1 MASAQLTEEQL
12 QQSAVL
18 SEEDAD
24 HENTTYAPAQ
34 GSRSPNDISWMTSS
48 RSDALFHMAGD
59 DRAMRRAMTGQEG
72 IEMGDGMDGLSEL
85 SDQGLLDQGTGHTL
99 EDDVDVQM
107 GQNNREVAFESRSRS
122 SSSLEQLDEDED
134 DVEGVG
140 AVKIRPG
147 DTDDDGDDL
156 DSDHSDSQSDFD
168 NESDGAAA
176 WDNVA
181 EGDDNDEGSEDGE
194 SNPCTFCKQDEEHDP
209 AHQSCAR
216 EAGAL
221 TNTTLSYRNYWRLV
235 LCRYLLD
242 HLSEDLVGCTGLSIR
257 QISDDTGLTPDDV
270 ISALE
275 GLRCLVRDPLT
286 ELYAFRVDLAY
297 CAEYVLKWERKDYV
311 TLNPDALTWTPY
323 VMGRGNATNFELGPA
338 ISAIAPREEEDTQR
352 TTVEPLPVSLRCE
365 GVSNSRSLTDLAVGS
380 GVAEDGPALTEE
392 NRADGDGVGA
402 RVQPVPEEL
411 ADILDQEHSCGDDMQ
426 KALHQNEELDEGEET
441 DEVGEDATSQTSEE
455 HLVPSHL
462 IAVDWTMLYRDL
474 PPSRFEVFPPP
485 WGRRADRSRNLGSRP
500 ALARSASTGSR
511 PRRTGIDGSAR
522 RQAASRPKSSSSSR
536 RKSGGTGRGPGRWPK
551 GTKKSD
557 YGNADSGPGLP
568 PAWIKERARLAA
580 GAAVAVTD
588 GEVDGVTLDNRETID
603 VARFQLGE
611 AGSTTTAMS
620 RDGSSV
626 ESVHNEVEV

>member
-1 MASAQLTEEQL
+1 MGLGLASTSRVSQEIRKHGYHTA
-12 QQSAVL
+12 
-18 SEEDAD
+18 
-24 HENTTYAPAQ
+24 TT
-34 GSRSPNDISWMTSS
+34 G
-48 RSDALFHMAGD
+48 
-59 DRAMRRAMTGQEG
+59 
-72 IEMGDGMDGLSEL
+72 
-85 SDQGLLDQGTGHTL
+85 
-99 EDDVDVQM
+99 
-107 GQNNREVAFESRSRS
+107 
-122 SSSLEQLDEDED
+122 
-134 DVEGVG
+134 
-140 AVKIRPG
+140 
-147 DTDDDGDDL
+147 
-156 DSDHSDSQSDFD
+156 
-168 NESDGAAA
+168 
-176 WDNVA
+176 
-181 EGDDNDEGSEDGE
+181 
-194 SNPCTFCKQDEEHDP
+194 
-209 AHQSCAR
+209 
-216 EAGAL
+216 
-221 TNTTLSYRNYWRLV
+221 
-235 LCRYLLD
+235 
-242 HLSEDLVGCTGLSIR
+242 
-257 QISDDTGLTPDDV
+257 DDV

-338 ISAIAPREEEDTQR
+338 ISAIAPREEEDTQK
-352 TTVEPLPVSLRCE
+352 TIVEPLPVSLRCE

-441 DEVGEDATSQTSEE
+441 DEVEEDATSQTSEE

-485 WGRRADRSRNLGSRP
+485 WGRRADRSRNL
-500 ALARSASTGSR
+500 
-511 PRRTGIDGSAR
+511 GIDGSAR

-588 GEVDGVTLDNRETID
+588 GGVDGVTLDNRETID

-611 AGSTTTAMS
+611 AGSTAAAMS